1 MARRMTLFIGR
12 RFLFLIPQ
20 LIGISL
26 VSFFLVRLM
35 PGNPAYAIAG
45 QLATEEQ
52 IAAIEQR
59 MQLDKPIP
67 VQYVAYLSN
76 VLQGD
81 FGISWRTSNPVLVD
95 IKQRLPATIQLIT
108 IALLVIAILGVVFG
122 VLIATNPRGI
132 ASRIMFV
139 YGLLAGAMPDFWL
152 GLLLI
157 FFFYFK
163 LQWAP
168 PPVGQYGLEVFP
180 PPPVTGMSLIDSTLA
195 RDPDAL
201 RSAAAH
207 LVLPELT
214 LILIYIG
221 GVVRMTST
229 TMSDVLDSGFIHYG
243 KANGLPNRTI
253 TRYALRN
260 SLPPVVT
267 VLGIIYGFLLGG
279 AVLVETVFAWGGI
292 GQYAVQSIVN
302 SDYLAIQGFVLIAA
316 VFTLAVYLIIDIIY
330 FFLDPRAGL
339 D

>member
-1 MARRMTLFIGR
+1 MRRRMLVFIGR
-12 RFLFLIPQ
+12 RLLFLIPQ
-20 LIGISL
+20 LIG
-26 VSFFLVRLM
+26 VSIVTFFLVRLL

-45 QLATEEQ
+45 QLATEQQ
-52 IAAIEQR
+52 IKAIER
-59 MQLDKPIP
+59 RLALDQPLP
-67 VQYVAYLSN
+67 VQYATYVSN
-76 VLQGD
+76 VLKGD
-81 FGISWRTSNPVLVD
+81 FGTSWRTSKPVAED

-108 IALLVIAILGVVFG
+108 IALIVVAILGVLFG
-122 VLIATNPRGI
+122 VLVAINPRGI

-157 FFFYFK
+157 FFFYYK
-163 LQWAP
+163 LNWAP
-168 PPVGQYGLEVFP
+168 PPVGQFGLDVIP
-180 PPPVTGMSLIDSTLA
+180 PPRVTGMSLVDSVLA
-195 RDPDAL
+195 GDRQAFG
-201 RSAAAH
+201 SAAKH

-229 TMSDVLDSGFIHYG
+229 SMADMLGSGFIHYAR
-243 KANGLPNRTI
+243 ANGLTGGTI

-292 GQYAVQSIVN
+292 GQYAVPWIVN

-316 VFTLAVYLIIDIIY
+316 VFTLVVYLAIDIIY

-339 D
+339 H

>member
-1 MARRMTLFIGR
+1 MARRMSIFIGR
-12 RFLFLIPQ
+12 RLLFLIPQ

-26 VSFFLVRLM
+26 VSFFLVRLL

-45 QLATEEQ
+45 QLATDAQ
-52 IAAIEQR
+52 IRAIEER
-59 MQLDKPIP
+59 MALDKPIP
-67 VQYVAYLSN
+67 VQYFAYISD
-76 VLQGD
+76 VLRGD
-81 FGISWRTSNPVLVD
+81 FGVSWRTSNPVLVD
-95 IKQRLPATIQLIT
+95 IQQRLPATIQLIT
-108 IALLVIAILGVVFG
+108 IALLVIAVLGIIFG
-122 VLIATNPRGI
+122 ILIATNPRGI
-132 ASRIMFV
+132 GSRIMFV

-157 FFFYFK
+157 FFFYYK

-168 PPVGQYGLEVFP
+168 PPVGQYGLEIFP
-180 PPPVTGMSLIDSTLA
+180 PPRVTGMSLVDSALA
-195 RDPDAL
+195 TDWQAF
-201 RSAAAH
+201 RSAAKH
-207 LVLPELT
+207 LILPELT

-229 TMSDVLDSGFIHYG
+229 TMTEVLDSGFIHYA
-243 KANGLPNRTI
+243 KASGLSNRTI
-253 TRYALRN
+253 NRYALRN

-316 VFTLAVYLIIDIIY
+316 VFTLGVYLIIDIIY
-330 FFLDPRAGL
+330 FFLDPRVGL

>member
-1 MARRMTLFIGR
+1 MARRMSLFIGR
-12 RFLFLIPQ
+12 RLLFLIPQ

-26 VSFFLVRLM
+26 VSFFLVRLL

-45 QLATEEQ
+45 QLATDEQ
-52 IAAIEQR
+52 IVAIEQR

-76 VLQGD
+76 VLRGD
-81 FGISWRTSNPVLVD
+81 FGVSWRTSNPVLVD

-108 IALLVIAILGVVFG
+108 IALVVIAIAGVLFG

-132 ASRIMFV
+132 ASRVMFI

-163 LQWAP
+163 LQMAP
-168 PPVGQYGLEVFP
+168 PPVGQFGLEVFP
-180 PPPVTGMSLIDSTLA
+180 PPPVTGMSLIDSALA
-195 RDPDAL
+195 RDWAAL
-201 RSAAAH
+201 RSASAH

-229 TMSDVLDSGFIHYG
+229 TMSEILDSGFIHYA
-243 KANGLPNRTI
+243 KASGLPNRTI
-253 TRYALRN
+253 IRYALRN
-260 SLPPVVT
+260 SMPPVVT

-316 VFTLAVYLIIDIIY
+316 VFTLVVYLVIDIIY
-330 FFLDPRAGL
+330 FFLDPRVGL

>member
-1 MARRMTLFIGR
+1 MARRMWIFIGR
-12 RFLFLIPQ
+12 RLLFLIPQ

-26 VSFFLVRLM
+26 VSFFLVRLL

-45 QLATEEQ
+45 QLATQDQ
-52 IAAIEQR
+52 IAAIERR
-59 MQLDKPIP
+59 MALDKPLP
-67 VQYVAYLSN
+67 VQYLAYVSE
-76 VLQGD
+76 VLHGD
-81 FGISWRTSNPVLVD
+81 FGVSWRTSNPVMVD

-108 IALLVIAILGVVFG
+108 IALVVIALLGILFG
-122 VLIATNPRGI
+122 VLVAINPSGI
-132 ASRIMFV
+132 ASRFMFL

-157 FFFYFK
+157 FLFYYK
-163 LQWAP
+163 LNWAP
-168 PPVGQYGLEVFP
+168 PPVGQFGLEVFP
-180 PPPVTGMSLIDSTLA
+180 PPPVTGMSLVDSLLA
-195 RDPDAL
+195 HDGDAFW
-201 RSAAAH
+201 SAAKH

-229 TMSDVLDSGFIHYG
+229 AMSEMLDSGFIHYA
-243 KANGLPNRTI
+243 KANGLPNGVI
-253 TRYALRN
+253 VRYALRN
-260 SLPPVVT
+260 ALPPVVT

-302 SDYLAIQGFVLIAA
+302 SDYLAIQGFVLVAA
-316 VFTLAVYLIIDIIY
+316 VFTLFVYLVIDIVY

-339 D
+339 H

>member
-1 MARRMTLFIGR
+1 MARRMSLFIGR
-12 RFLFLIPQ
+12 RLLFLIPQ

-26 VSFFLVRLM
+26 VSFFLIRLL

-52 IAAIEQR
+52 IAAIEER
-59 MQLDKPIP
+59 MQLNEPLPI
-67 VQYVAYLSN
+67 QYLTYVTN

-81 FGISWRTSNPVLVD
+81 FGVSWRTSNPVLVD

-108 IALLVIAILGVVFG
+108 IALVVIALLGVLFG

-132 ASRIMFV
+132 VSRLMFV

-163 LQWAP
+163 LEWAP
-168 PPVGQYGLEVFP
+168 PPVGQFGLEVFP
-180 PPPVTGMSLIDSTLA
+180 PPPVTGMSLIDSVLA
-195 RDPDAL
+195 RDWEAL
-201 RSAAAH
+201 RSAAGH

-229 TMSDVLDSGFIHYG
+229 TMTDVLDSGFVHY
-243 KANGLPNRTI
+243 ANASGLPNRTVV
-253 TRYALRN
+253 RYALRN

-267 VLGIIYGFLLGG
+267 ILGIIYGFLLGG

-316 VFTLAVYLIIDIIY
+316 VFTLVVYLIIDIIY